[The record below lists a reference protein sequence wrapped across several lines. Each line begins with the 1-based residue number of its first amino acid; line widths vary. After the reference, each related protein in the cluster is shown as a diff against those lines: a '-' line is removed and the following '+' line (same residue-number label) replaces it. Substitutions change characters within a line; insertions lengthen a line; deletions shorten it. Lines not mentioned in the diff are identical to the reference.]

1 MGDAVVDQLFAD
13 VSQGHA
19 FRDEIN
25 CIAYYDITKGTGDGS
40 TYSPNQDVTRA
51 QMAVFIARA
60 AEGAGVD
67 LGDASDTRFSDID
80 DTWREA
86 QDAINR
92 IASKGMIASGG
103 AFRPNDAVTRAEM
116 ATFLIGLLNEAAS
129 DVTIDSSGLIELGTG
144 GLINMADDWFA
155 DARAALSGAND
166 AEVSTLDELG
176 VTKGASLAAVQNDTE
191 PPLDFDH
198 EPDSTVTRGAMAAFI
213 TRALA
218 HTSVRPAGVSAQYD
232 GADVIVSVRDA
243 QFRPVSRTVVDVFW
257 TTTDQADNALS
268 TDGTCRHSAVTQAD
282 RSSFPCEIDF
292 TDPITGSD
300 GESRVAV
307 AGLRRV
313 PAGGATVWVWT
324 GQIGGTLEAGAELH
338 TFDVAEAQ
346 LDAARHPHSTLKRE
360 APDNC
365 RPRTGTWPRPSLST
379 RPEAAV
385 WAGGS

>member
-1 MGDAVVDQLFAD
+1 
-13 VSQGHA
+13 
-19 FRDEIN
+19 
-25 CIAYYDITKGTGDGS
+25 
-40 TYSPNQDVTRA
+40 
-51 QMAVFIARA
+51 
-60 AEGAGVD
+60 
-67 LGDASDTRFSDID
+67 
-80 DTWREA
+80 
-86 QDAINR
+86 
-92 IASKGMIASGG
+92 
-103 AFRPNDAVTRAEM
+103 M

-166 AEVSTLDELG
+166 AEVSALYELG
-176 VTKGASLAAVQNDTE
+176 VTKGTSLAAVQNDTE
-191 PPLDFDH
+191 PPLDFDY

-282 RSSFPCEIDF
+282 RSSLPCEIDF
-292 TDPITGSD
+292 TDPITGND

-324 GQIGGTLEAGAELH
+324 GQIGGTLEAGARTAHLRRGRGCRHRFRLDNPRYHVVQRPQGPLRQHGPLH
-338 TFDVAEAQ
+338 RAT
-346 LDAARHPHSTLKRE
+346 ARHRRQRFHRRQRHRSRAVEPVGGGHRR
-360 APDNC
+360 
-365 RPRTGTWPRPSLST
+365 RP
-379 RPEAAV
+379 
-385 WAGGS
+385 